1 MGTWPMVRLYPVT
14 SGGASRIPD
23 VAAHV
28 VDGPAAASASVAD
41 PDDCLPAL
49 ACIHLKADYGVPPD
63 G

>member
-1 MGTWPMVRLYPVT
+1 MAQLYPVT

-28 VDGPAAASASVAD
+28 VDGLAAACASVAD
-41 PDDCLPAL
+41 PGDCHPAL
-49 ACIHLKADYGVPPD
+49 AGIHLKADYGVPPD